1 MIRFSGGKQKTQ
13 QEYLLADKAASVL
26 PVAFSLMA
34 SFMSAITLLGVT
46 MENYTH
52 GTQFV
57 LINLSYLLSTPV
69 AAYLFLPVFHNLQS
83 ASVYR
88 WVQLLLLPPL
98 PPLPPPALPLGPSGI
113 VGVTSCR
120 RRTSGGGG
128 PMRSSLTTSCM

>member
-1 MIRFSGGKQKTQ
+1 MCRFSGGKQKTQ
-13 QEYLLADKAASVL
+13 REYLLADQKASVL

-46 MENYTH
+46 MENYRH

-69 AAYLFLPVFHNLQS
+69 AAYLFLPVFHGLQS

-88 WVQLLLLPPL
+88 SVSLSLH
-98 PPLPPPALPLGPSGI
+98 PSL
-113 VGVTSCR
+113 SF
-120 RRTSGGGG
+120 
-128 PMRSSLTTSCM
+128 SSQS

>member
-1 MIRFSGGKQKTQ
+1 MNYRYIIYIILLLIRFSGGKQKTQ
-13 QEYLLADKAASVL
+13 QEYLLADKTASVL

-98 PPLPPPALPLGPSGI
+98 PPHNAMTEGTWRPGLAPPPGCWP
-113 VGVTSCR
+113 R
-120 RRTSGGGG
+120 
-128 PMRSSLTTSCM
+128 